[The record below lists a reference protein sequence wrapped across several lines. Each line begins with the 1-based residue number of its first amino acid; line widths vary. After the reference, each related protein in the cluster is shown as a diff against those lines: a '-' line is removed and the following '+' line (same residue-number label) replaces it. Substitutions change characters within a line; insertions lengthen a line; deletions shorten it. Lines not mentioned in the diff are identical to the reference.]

1 MSVTQGLL
9 INWQKSYGQ
18 LLVTS
23 DTFHANIG
31 IFTNLCNGACRIVW
45 GLIYDRIGYKNCML
59 IISACVTLAVSALP
73 ALKLLG
79 KSVAA
84 GRSRAGSSL
93 LRSQPRPDFL
103 RHPGVLLH
111 HHHRVPGRQLC
122 PPTHHLLPPPC
133 QVDVLFHLL
142 GYSGMFVM
150 AGAAAASGL
159 LVTVFMA
166 EDIKYERENKRQST
180 QQS

>member
-31 IFTNLCNGACRIVW
+31 IFTNICNGLCRIVW

-59 IISACVTLAVSALP
+59 IISACVTIGVSALP

-79 KSVAA
+79 KSLAA
-84 GRSRAGSSL
+84 GRSRG
-93 LRSQPRPDFL
+93 
-103 RHPGVLLH
+103 G
-111 HHHRVPGRQLC
+111 C
-122 PPTHHLLPPPC
+122 
-133 QVDVLFHLL
+133 
-142 GYSGMFVM
+142 
-150 AGAAAASGL
+150 
-159 LVTVFMA
+159 
-166 EDIKYERENKRQST
+166 
-180 QQS
+180 